1 MPMEK
6 TQLLEC
12 VDRFPIKEYRIS
24 DEKIEARILDGGPEQ
39 KSDWGLISSEQR
51 SNHVRSNTAVA
62 RWLEGTLGW
71 RALLRA
77 CVGLEPAKSAQDSRI
92 RENALTHR
100 DFDEAP

>member
-1 MPMEK
+1 MPMENM
-6 TQLLEC
+6 QLLEC
-12 VDRFPIKEYRIS
+12 VRGFPVKAYRIG
-24 DEKIEARILDGGPEQ
+24 DEKIEARVLDGGPERE
-39 KSDWGLISSEQR
+39 SDWRVVSSEQL
-51 SNHVRSNTAVA
+51 SSHVKGNTAAA
-62 RWLEGTLGW
+62 RWLERTLGW